1 MSAVEFSIVPQGE
14 RRPPYD
20 DDAEQA
26 VLSAM
31 LWDEKAITTAT
42 TIIDDTAFYREKNR
56 LVFRAMVD
64 VFEEGSTVDPL
75 TLAAK
80 LESRNA
86 LRQSGGKDYIAFL
99 LDAVPTAA
107 NVEHHAKIVREH
119 AQLRRLIE
127 IGQRMASEAFERRG
141 SAHEIAQSISAEL
154 LPVAASTKSRG
165 FVAVKDLL
173 WPVME
178 EIEARA
184 RGTAQA
190 GIPFGYKAIDSQTGG
205 VKPGELV
212 FICGVPACGKT
223 ALLLNIGLRAAL
235 VSNHGTA
242 IVSAEMGAKSLVER
256 LLNGEGRIESLRTR
270 RGTLYDDEF
279 VRLGRAAGLL
289 SHAPLWIDDTA
300 TPRLADIRAK
310 CRALKAEHPTIKLI
324 LLDFIQL
331 IGGDDDEN
339 RSLELTTISYALKGL
354 AKELE
359 VAVIATCQVD
369 AASVEKSSDK
379 RPRLSMLRWSQ
390 GMREAADMI
399 ALVYRAGQ
407 YDTDAMPFIELD
419 FKKVRDLA
427 EFRVNLNWIGKYM
440 LVEDL

>member
-1 MSAVEFSIVPQGE
+1 MSSPVEFSIHQPE
-14 RRPPYD
+14 RKPPFN
-20 DDAEQA
+20 DDAEEA

-31 LWDEKAITTAT
+31 FMDERALTTAT
-42 TIIDDTAFYREKNR
+42 TIVDDTTFYRERNR
-56 LVFRAMVD
+56 RIFRAILD
-64 VFEEGSTVDPL
+64 VFQEGSSVDPL
-75 TLAAK
+75 TVAAK
-80 LESRNA
+80 LESRGE
-86 LRQSGGKDYIAFL
+86 LRSSGGKDYIAHL
-99 LDAVPTAA
+99 LDVVPTAA
-107 NVEHHAKIVREH
+107 NVEYHAKIVREH

-127 IGQRMASEAFERRG
+127 IGQRMSSDAFERAA
-141 SAHEIAQSISAEL
+141 SSTEIAQGVSASL
-154 LPVAASTKSRG
+154 LPVAASTKSGG

-178 EIEARA
+178 DIEARV

-190 GIPFGYKAIDSQTGG
+190 GIPFGYRAIDSQTGG

-212 FICGVPACGKT
+212 FICGVPASGKT
-223 ALLLNIGLRAAL
+223 ALLLNIGIRAAL

-270 RGTLYDDEF
+270 RGTLHDDDF
-279 VRLGRAAGLL
+279 ARLGRAAGLV
-289 SHAPLWIDDTA
+289 SHAPIWIDDTA
-300 TPRLADIRAK
+300 TPKLADIRAK
-310 CRALKAEHPTIKLI
+310 CRALKADHPDLKLI

-339 RSLELTTISYALKGL
+339 RSLELTQISYALKGL

-399 ALVYRAGQ
+399 ALVFRAGQ
-407 YDTDAMPFIELD
+407 YDSDALPLIELD

-427 EFRVNLNWIGKYM
+427 EFRVNLSWIGKYM